1 MYWNMWNIQGCYR
14 GYASSAG
21 GRRRLQE
28 IEGFLCSKHIEEEG
42 SKSYKIFAK
51 FTHVFCY
58 LCFSSAP
65 YHVASKLRLSCAGFS
80 KIMVLA
86 LVFSEGKC
94 DMT

>member
-65 YHVASKLRLSCAGFS
+65 YHVASKLHCPVRDSARLWSWHSFS
-80 KIMVLA
+80 LKGNVI
-86 LVFSEGKC
+86 
-94 DMT
+94 